1 MFPNN
6 PDPKIIN
13 GLSSLYFQKKFSK
26 ALEDIEKF
34 LKEFPDSN
42 ILFNIKATIHKS
54 LGDVVLAEKLYLK
67 SIQLNSQYPQ
77 SYNNLGVLYL
87 EQRNFKQ
94 AESMF
99 MQAIEIDEKFVEGYS
114 NLGNS
119 FLFQRKLL
127 AAENYYRRAITIDKK
142 FIDGYINLGNCLI
155 RKNNINEAE
164 EILTRALAFDS
175 LSSKLN
181 FNLGVLYEK
190 KKDFNNALMAYK
202 NAFERDKNYLT
213 AKAKYLNLSRIV
225 CNFENQEPQELHF
238 FSEEKKSYDAI
249 EPFSMLAIDK
259 DPACQLDRATNWSRR
274 KYNPYI
280 KSDIFSKKTTK
291 KKIRLGYI
299 GSDFKEHA
307 VGYQIK
313 KLIRLHNRKK
323 IEVYGYSLSNCN
335 SEMSDYFS
343 KAFDKFVDIS
353 MLNLDEA
360 HETIKA
366 DELDIAIDLNG
377 HTLNQWT
384 EIFASRIAPIQINHV
399 GYPGSM
405 GTCFHDYIVADN
417 FVIPKESEKFYS
429 EKVIYMPDQY
439 QPQDND
445 MIISSAITNRFQLN
459 LPENGFVFCAMN
471 NSYKISHDVFKIWMK
486 LLLEIEN
493 SFLWLL
499 ESNKFMKQNILK
511 ELEKYGVQKERVIF
525 AGKVPH
531 EEYLARFR
539 LADIYLDTFDYNA
552 GTTASNALYAGL
564 PVITKAGR
572 TFASRMA
579 GSFLK
584 AIDLPELITYSSQ
597 DYFQLAVNLATD
609 KKLLSNIK
617 DKLLNNIKTKPLFN
631 SKKYAKDF
639 DKALIKI
646 HDLQSKGKDIESI
659 FI

>member
-1 MFPNN
+1 MFPGN
-6 PDPKIIN
+6 PNPKIISE
-13 GLSSLYFQKKFSK
+13 LSHLYFQKKFSK
-26 ALEDIEKF
+26 ALEEIEIL

-54 LGDVVLAEKLYLK
+54 LGDIVLAENLYLK

-77 SYNNLGVLYL
+77 SFNNLGVLYL
-87 EQRNFKQ
+87 DQRNFKQ

-99 MQAIEIDEKFVEGYS
+99 MQAIEIDERFVEGYS

-119 FLFQRKLL
+119 CLLQRKLL

-155 RKNNINEAE
+155 RKDNINEAE
-164 EILTRALAFDS
+164 EILTKALAFDS

-190 KKDFNNALMAYK
+190 KKEFNKALMAFNNAFKK
-202 NAFERDKNYLT
+202 NKNYLS
-213 AKAKYLNLSRIV
+213 AQSKFLNLSRV
-225 CNFENQEPQELHF
+225 TCNFENQESYELNF
-238 FSEEKKSYDAI
+238 FSEEKKFHYPV
-249 EPFSMLAIDK
+249 EPLLMLAIDK
-259 DPACQLDRATNWSRR
+259 DPSSQLNRAINWSQK
-274 KYNPYI
+274 KYNFYI
-280 KSDIFSKKTTK
+280 RPDNFQKKESN
-291 KKIRLGYI
+291 KKIRLGYV
-299 GSDFKEHA
+299 GSDFREHA

-313 KLIRLHNRKK
+313 KLIKLHNRDRF
-323 IEVYGYSLSNCN
+323 EVYAYSLKKSKSPM
-335 SEMSDYFS
+335 SEYFS
-343 KAFDKFVDIS
+343 KTFDKFVDIS
-353 MLNLDEA
+353 MLNLYEA
-360 HETIKA
+360 QETIKA

-384 EIFASRIAPIQINHV
+384 EIFASRIAPIQINHI

-405 GTCFHDYIVADN
+405 GTSFHDYIVADN

-445 MIISSAITNRFQLN
+445 MIISSAIANRFQLN

-511 ELEKYGVQKERVIF
+511 ELEKYGVQKERIIF

-552 GTTASNALYAGL
+552 GTTASNALFAGL
-564 PVITKAGR
+564 PIITKAGS

-631 SKKYAKDF
+631 SEKYAKDF
-639 DKALIKI
+639 DGALIKI

-659 FI
+659 II